1 MSGRPAVFLDR
12 DGTINVEVDYL
23 SDPADL
29 VLEKGA
35 GAAIAALNQ
44 GGYDVVV
51 ITNQSGVARGILDLE
66 TLDRVN
72 ARLSLLLENE
82 AAHFDALRFCPHH
95 PTVGDERFRK
105 DCDCRKP
112 LPGMMTSA
120 AEELGTDLKASWV
133 VGDSIRDLQAGAALG
148 VPGILVGTGKG
159 SKQRERLDEIAEPTP
174 RFAKDLAT
182 AVEIIL
188 RLDTPIP

>member
-29 VLEKGA
+29 VLETGV
-35 GAAIAALNQ
+35 GPAIAALNQ
-44 GGYDVVV
+44 SGYDVVV

-66 TLDRVN
+66 TLGRVN
-72 ARLSLLLENE
+72 ARLAELLE
-82 AAHFDALRFCPHH
+82 ADGAHFDALRFCPHH

-112 LPGMMTSA
+112 LPGMMSSA
-120 AEELGTDLKASWV
+120 AEELHTDLASSWV
-133 VGDSIRDLQAGAALG
+133 VGDSIRDLQAGAAIG

-159 SKQRERLDEIAEPTP
+159 TKQQKRLDEIVEPAP
-174 RFAKDLAT
+174 RFAENLAS
-182 AVEIIL
+182 AVEMIL
-188 RLDTPIP
+188 SLDAPTP